1 MIIAHISFSLH
12 RQSSTLNGTAAL
24 HQSSILSSS
33 SITPSNPAV
42 AVSSS
47 QSQSQST
54 TWPQDISF
62 LSFLAF
68 APVQVSLSTIFDLHS
83 QVLSASSSSSSL
95 PSTTVSSDTQMN
107 HHYHHIMNPL
117 LAMELVKDLLSATEH
132 LIHW

>member
-1 MIIAHISFSLH
+1 MIITHISFSLH
-12 RQSSTLNGTAAL
+12 RQSSTLNGTATL

-33 SITPSNPAV
+33 MTPSNPAIT
-42 AVSSS
+42 S
-47 QSQSQST
+47 SQSQST
-54 TWPQDISF
+54 TWPQDLSF

-83 QVLSASSSSSSL
+83 QVLSSSSL
-95 PSTTVSSDTQMN
+95 PSTTITSDTQIN
-107 HHYHHIMNPL
+107 NNNHHHHHYHHIMHPL

>member
-1 MIIAHISFSLH
+1 M
-12 RQSSTLNGTAAL
+12 LNRTAAL

-33 SITPSNPAV
+33 TTPSNTAV
-42 AVSSS
+42 ASS

-54 TWPQDISF
+54 TWPQDLSF

-83 QVLSASSSSSSL
+83 QVLSSSSSL
-95 PSTTVSSDTQMN
+95 PSTTIPSDTQN
-107 HHYHHIMNPL
+107 NNHHHHYHHIMHPL

-132 LIHW
+132 MIQW